1 MFHDFRFVGIEHGI
15 GKVLARE
22 FRLGL
27 GKGFLVVDV
36 EFGLGLPVV
45 LKKVFEAMLVR
56 QKSIFWVSLLFF
68 GL

>member
-15 GKVLARE
+15 GKVLACE

-27 GKGFLVVDV
+27 GKGLLVVYV